1 MSQADKEPTVL
12 PIRAKVPIEDRAP
25 AERPRVDPDNQTI
38 GVARTGLIG
47 RRILRA
53 TLLILGPAAL
63 AVAAI
68 YLWLAGGR
76 TVQTDN
82 AYVRA
87 DKVTLSTDVAGLV
100 VEVPVRNDQRV
111 AAGQVLVR
119 LDDEPFRLQLAGAS
133 AQMTAVRAEIEALK
147 AVYRQKQEAIKRAEA
162 DIAFFTREYD
172 RQKELIQTRATT
184 QARID
189 DALHNLDSARQ
200 ALAALREELAAA
212 RANLEGQPNAAVETY
227 ARYAYVQ
234 TLMDRADRDL
244 RQTSIRAPA
253 AGIVTNVNT
262 LRPGA
267 YLNIGQPAFSL
278 VVDQSVWIEANPK
291 ESDLARVRAGHPARV
306 VIDTYPDQVWVARV
320 TSISP
325 ATGAEFAVLPAQN
338 ASGNWVKVVQRVPV
352 RLAIEVPADAPP
364 LRAGMSASVEIDTG
378 HRRAWADLVRLIER
392 WIGR

>member
-1 MSQADKEPTVL
+1 MPASPAQRRAARAALLLLGPTVL
-12 PIRAKVPIEDRAP
+12 
-25 AERPRVDPDNQTI
+25 
-38 GVARTGLIG
+38 
-47 RRILRA
+47 
-53 TLLILGPAAL
+53 AA
-63 AVAAI
+63 AAI
-68 YLWLAGGR
+68 YIWLVGGR
-76 TVQTDN
+76 IVQTDN

-111 AAGQVLVR
+111 EAGQVLVR
-119 LDDEPFRLQLAGAS
+119 LDEEPFRLVLAGAS

-172 RQKELIQTRATT
+172 RQKELIQTRTTT

-227 ARYAYVQ
+227 ARFAYVQ
-234 TLMDRADRDL
+234 TLMDRAERDL
-244 RQTSIRAPA
+244 RQTAIRAPA

-267 YLNIGQPAFSL
+267 YLNVGQPAFSL
-278 VVDQSVWIEANPK
+278 VVDRSVWIEANPK
-291 ESDLARVRAGHPARV
+291 ESDLARVRVGHPARI
-306 VIDTYPDQVWVARV
+306 VIDTYPDQVWSGHV

-338 ASGNWVKVVQRVPV
+338 ASGNWVKIVQRVPV
-352 RLAIEVPADAPP
+352 RLTIDMPADAPP
-364 LRAGMSASVEIDTG
+364 LRAGMSANVEIDTG
-378 HRRAWADLVRLIER
+378 HRREWADLVRLIER

>member
-1 MSQADKEPTVL
+1 MSQVDKEPTAL
-12 PIRAKVPIEDRAP
+12 PIRAKTSIEDRAP
-25 AERPRVDPDNQTI
+25 VERPRIAPDALAV
-38 GVARTGLIG
+38 GVAQPVRVG
-47 RRILRA
+47 RRVFGA
-53 TLLILGPAAL
+53 VLLVLGPTAL
-63 AVAAI
+63 AVAAV

-76 TVQTDN
+76 FVQTDN

-111 AAGQVLVR
+111 EAGQVLVR
-119 LDDEPFRLQLAGAS
+119 LDEEPFRLQLAGVS

-189 DALHNLDSARQ
+189 DALHNLDGARQ
-200 ALAALREELAAA
+200 ARAALREELAAA
-212 RANLEGQPNAAVETY
+212 RANLEGQPNAAIETF

-234 TLMDRADRDL
+234 TLMDRAERDL

-253 AGIVTNVNT
+253 GGIVTNVNT

-278 VVDQSVWIEANPK
+278 VVDRSVWIEANPK
-291 ESDLARVRAGHPARV
+291 ESDLARVRVGHPARV
-306 VIDTYPDQVWVARV
+306 VIDTYPDQTWAARV
-320 TSISP
+320 ASISP

-352 RLAIEVPADAPP
+352 RLAIDMPADAPP
-364 LRAGMSASVEIDTG
+364 LRAGMSASVAIDTG
-378 HRRAWADLVRLIER
+378 HNREWADLVRLVER